1 MGKGYRWVGED
12 LVLELHVQPGA
23 RRSGFAGLHG
33 DRLKLRIQAPPV
45 EGKANV
51 ALLRF
56 LAEACAVP
64 VSRVALERGSS
75 GRHKRVRVT
84 RPERC
89 PPGVSLPPA

>member
-1 MGKGYRWVGED
+1 VGKGYRWVGDD
-12 LVLELHVQPGA
+12 LMLDLHVQPGA
-23 RRSGFAGLHG
+23 RKSEFAGLHG

-45 EGKANV
+45 EGRANA

-56 LAEACAVP
+56 IAQACGVP
-64 VSRVALERGSS
+64 VSRVALEHGSG

-89 PPGVSLPPA
+89 PPGVSPPPA